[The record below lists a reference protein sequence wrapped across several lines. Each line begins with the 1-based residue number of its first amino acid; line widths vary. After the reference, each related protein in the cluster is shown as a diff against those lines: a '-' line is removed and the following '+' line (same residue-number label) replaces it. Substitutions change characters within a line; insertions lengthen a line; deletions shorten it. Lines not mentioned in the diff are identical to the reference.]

1 MQIIFHLQKHLKI
14 INLFKAMPSDLEK
27 AQIMF
32 KLTRKGNWN
41 NSYDRKEHFKRFGN
55 LNNSI
60 KELVK
65 KTWIIIHKKPNF
77 EAYSLNTKHKKEI
90 VEFIEKNMPYIKG
103 VIK

>member
-1 MQIIFHLQKHLKI
+1 MS
-14 INLFKAMPSDLEK
+14 SDLEK

-32 KLTRKGNWN
+32 KLARKGNWHH
-41 NSYDRKEHFKRFGN
+41 SYDRKEHFKRFEN

-60 KELVK
+60 KELK
-65 KTWIIIHKKPNF
+65 KKDWVIIHKKPKF

-90 VEFIEKNMPYIKG
+90 VEFIEKNMPHIKG

>member
-1 MQIIFHLQKHLKI
+1 MY
-14 INLFKAMPSDLEK
+14 SDLEK

-32 KLTRKGNWN
+32 KLARKGNWN
-41 NSYDRKEHFKRFGN
+41 HSYDRKEHLKRFEN

-60 KELVK
+60 KELK
-65 KTWIIIHKKPNF
+65 KKGWVIIHKKPKF

-90 VEFIEKNMPYIKG
+90 VEFIEKNMPHIKG